1 MNSQFPAC
9 LTPQAGSLSIV
20 SRFTCP
26 PPPLLVPTSFAA
38 TTLVTRGVPRNG
50 WPGCSARR
58 QDGGLWSPVQQWF
71 PGLCAPTVPLRD
83 PSKPVVWGPVTCF
96 PHLRRP
102 QIMASPAKA
111 DSVLASSP
119 APDAL
124 PLGAA
129 EVGNSGLGV
138 QIPTGPPHRDSS
150 VTPPSATCEVPV
162 VLPDQPEDSSAPES
176 STYSPQDNIRAVN
189 EWKAEEGTKLLDLNT
204 LQWDYHMQFGQIRKL
219 NGEVWKGIMRSF
231 ATSPPMQP
239 GNVVVIKHPSMSTPV
254 TRM

>member
-1 MNSQFPAC
+1 
-9 LTPQAGSLSIV
+9 
-20 SRFTCP
+20 
-26 PPPLLVPTSFAA
+26 
-38 TTLVTRGVPRNG
+38 
-50 WPGCSARR
+50 
-58 QDGGLWSPVQQWF
+58 VQQWF

-138 QIPTGPPHRDSS
+138 QIPTGPVLRDSS
-150 VTPPSATCEVPV
+150 VTPPSATCAAPA
-162 VLPDQPEDSSAPES
+162 VLPDVPEDPEDPEA
-176 STYSPQDNIRAVN
+176 STYSPQDDIRATDN
-189 EWKAEEGTKLLDLNT
+189 WRAEEEAILLDLDT
-204 LQWDYHMQFGQIRKL
+204 LRWDYEMKFGQIRKL
-219 NGEVWKGIMRSF
+219 NGELWKGIMRSF
-231 ATSPPMQP
+231 VTSPPMQP
-239 GNVVVIKHPSMSTPV
+239 GNVVVSKRTGMATPV
-254 TRM
+254 TRL